1 MKKLIALILIALFIP
16 MSPANADNDIPNT
29 FVKIVSGNDIELA
42 PAWQKYS
49 GWDSRADYT
58 KVSLGVS
65 ICRSGNIGWMTTCAV
80 DARKA
85 TFSIVDNDGRKVTIF
100 DQRFYSYGHG
110 LDLLL
115 VKNINLDILPSAKLV
130 LPLKLKAEFEF
141 VHTSPITLQTFYY
154 PLNVKLNKVDTAKAD
169 AEAKAEADR
178 LAEAKAKADAE
189 AKAKADLIAKADA
202 ELKAKQE
209 AEAKAKAEAESP
221 TWYCTLDTTKTQMTK
236 SKADALCSQIL
247 ANQKAFEQSEM
258 LKERNIAII
267 GTAKSMY
274 ENTRCTKLNSIKAYL
289 DIYKFK
295 CVKKGKVLVWKIQK

>member
-16 MSPANADNDIPNT
+16 IPSASADNDIPST

-65 ICRSGNIGWMTTCAV
+65 ICRSGNIGWMTICGV

-209 AEAKAKAEAESP
+209 AEAKAKAEAENP
-221 TWYCTLDTTKTQMTK
+221 TWYCTLDTTKTLMTK

-247 ANQKAFEQSEM
+247 ANQKAFAQSEI

-295 CVKKGKVLVWKIQK
+295 CVKKGKVLVWKIQN